1 MGLFRIS
8 LGIEALLDLLSV
20 DHINF
25 LSRCLLRPVRS
36 ADEPEDE

>member
-1 MGLFRIS
+1 VGLFRIS

-25 LSRCLLRPVRS
+25 LLRPVRS